1 MPWEKLQR
9 LLKPIVDRQP
19 DGNRAVID
27 KRHET
32 ISAYNPEFVAVGQGG
47 FDGYVIFG
55 FPSKS
60 LFILESTQVNNA
72 TYVLDRNWEDLS
84 AMTKAELLN
93 NNLHKKRLIHRENW
107 FAEVNRVLNTGHKQ

>member
-1 MPWEKLQR
+1 M
-9 LLKPIVDRQP
+9 
-19 DGNRAVID
+19 
-27 KRHET
+27 
-32 ISAYNPEFVAVGQGG
+32 
-47 FDGYVIFG
+47 IFG